1 MKSLIRMLFA
11 ILAVVS
17 SGGVQAAVSLSPAI
31 AEDLLQKSGL
41 ATQLAQ
47 IEPSLQLGINVNPDV
62 AGKLTEAQ
70 LASLRGAFATAYAQG
85 RLAAEAK
92 QQLATTMSPE
102 VAKDALAWLGSDL
115 GQRIAALE
123 DAAGQFEGVNERAQ
137 AAADRFKRLPERR
150 IQRYVQLAK
159 ATNAGEGAATVAI
172 DTTLAGARA
181 VASLSS
187 DAPEQSLSK
196 IKADLEANRADM
208 ARGLEE
214 QFIVLFAG
222 AYETLQDS
230 ELDQYIAFSDS
241 PSGKAYNGALLKVL
255 DTVVSKAGVEAG
267 QILSSQRKA
276 AAAAKTGS

>member
-1 MKSLIRMLFA
+1 MKSVITMLLAAFMA
-11 ILAVVS
+11 LAV
-17 SGGVQAAVSLSPAI
+17 GTAQAAVPLSPAV

-41 ATQLAQ
+41 VSQLAQ
-47 IEPSLQLGINVNPDV
+47 IEPSLQLAINVNPDV

-70 LASLRGAFATAYAQG
+70 LASLRAAFATAYGPAKLATEAKVQ
-85 RLAAEAK
+85 LAAE
-92 QQLATTMSPE
+92 MSPE
-102 VAKDALAWLGSDL
+102 VAKDALAWLGSDV

-123 DAAGQFEGVNERAQ
+123 DAAGQFDGVNERAQ

-159 ATNAGEGAATVAI
+159 ATMAGEGAATVAI

-181 VASLSS
+181 VAALSS

-230 ELDQYIAFSDS
+230 ELDQYIAFSGS
-241 PSGKAYNGALLKVL
+241 ASGQAYNRALLKVL
-255 DTVVSKAGVEAG
+255 DTVVAKAGVEAG
-267 QILSSQRKA
+267 QILSAQRQA